1 LCVSDASFI
10 ITEREY
16 KFMDNSLT
24 GLIAALSARIGRSL
38 EVMDGT
44 KVHVDFDDFAL
55 LIEYFPQAGQ
65 LLLAS
70 AVAEVPKRGR
80 AGLYKTLLQGH
91 FLFGRTGGAAL
102 ALDPAEKFI
111 CLQITLPITS
121 LTSDSFPGLV
131 ENFLN
136 QAGEW
141 RQRCLEAGRE
151 EMEDLAET
159 ATESFVPGPGL
170 LRI

>member
-1 LCVSDASFI
+1 
-10 ITEREY
+10 
-16 KFMDNSLT
+16 
-24 GLIAALSARIGRSL
+24 
-38 EVMDGT
+38 MDGT

-65 LLLAS
+65 VLLAS
-70 AVAEVPKRGR
+70 AVAEVPERGR

-91 FLFGRTGGAAL
+91 FLFGRTGGASL
-102 ALDPAEKFI
+102 ALDPAGKFI
-111 CLQITLPITS
+111 CLQIAQSIAA
-121 LTSDSFPGLV
+121 LTPDNFPDLV

-141 RQRCLEAGRE
+141 RRRCLEAGRE
-151 EMEDLAET
+151 EPDDLAEP
-159 ATESFVPGPGL
+159 AAEAVLGPGPGL

>member
-1 LCVSDASFI
+1 
-10 ITEREY
+10 
-16 KFMDNSLT
+16 MDNSLT
-24 GLIAALSARIGRSL
+24 GLITALSARIGQRL
-38 EVMDGT
+38 EVVDGT
-44 KVHVDFDDFAL
+44 KVHADFDDFAL

-65 LLLAS
+65 VLLVS
-70 AVAEVPKRGR
+70 AVAEVPERGR
-80 AGLYKTLLQGH
+80 TGLYKTLLQGH
-91 FLFGRTGGAAL
+91 FLFGRTGGATL

-111 CLQITLPITS
+111 CLQITQPITT
-121 LTSDSFPGLV
+121 LTPDSFPGLV

-151 EMEDLAET
+151 ELEESKELAEP
-159 ATESFVPGPGL
+159 AAEAAPAFGPGL